1 MLSVP
6 DWNIPILGFKSGDPA
21 AEADTQDWT
30 LGIVAEEGSKLG
42 GGEIID
48 ISPSSEYYVTD
59 TFDGFYGGHYTNTIY
74 GGSGDASD
82 EQYVR
87 LDLKEKLSSLT
98 RPGIALSLLL
108 HGATRPADA
117 TYTESYSRLEARI
130 RAPGA
135 SSLWPDFWTYYREYL
150 IGTISH
156 RQVHHGGPF
165 IVDVSA
171 YKTQEMEIRL
181 NVLRRNTHAGFD
193 IQGWLYQYVMLFEI
207 EG

>member
-21 AEADTQDWT
+21 AEADTSDWT

-48 ISPSSEYYVTD
+48 ISRSSEYYVSD
-59 TFDGFYGGHYTNTIY
+59 TFDYFSQGRYVNSIY

-87 LDLKEKLSSLT
+87 LDLQEKLSSLT
-98 RPGIALSLLL
+98 RPGIVLSLLL

-117 TYTESYSRLEARI
+117 TYTESYSKLEARI

-135 SSLWPDFWTYYREYL
+135 SSGMPDFRMFQREL
-150 IGTISH
+150 LVGGISH

-165 IVDVSA
+165 IKDVSA
-171 YKTQEMEIRL
+171 FKTQEMEIRL
-181 NVLRRNTHAGFD
+181 NVIRRNNSSGFD

-207 EG
+207 VG